1 MVALEIQTGVY
12 QPSQYGYPLAQAKA
26 PLSSM
31 MNQAKV
37 LKSPVATRPI
47 VKSFVVPSSPVVQQ
61 TAAVAKPR
69 FAVRAVL
76 VSGASGKFARMN
88 MRDIR

>member
-26 PLSSM
+26 PLSPM

-47 VKSFVVPSSPVVQQ
+47 VKSFVVPSSQTDAVV
-61 TAAVAKPR
+61 KPR